1 LITKISGRLTGLA
14 HDTATLSVDPFEYQV
29 LIPEFTRR
37 SLQDRMGQDIS
48 LHTIHYFDGDPSRGR
63 VTPRLIGFGHEVER
77 EFFELFCSV
86 DGVGVKK
93 ALRAMVRPV
102 RELANEIEGQ
112 DAKSLSTLP
121 GVGAKTA
128 EKIIA
133 ELRRKMAKFALMMA
147 GSDASREADAAA
159 DVVGEAFKA
168 LLQIGFGE
176 AEARKELDAALKLKK
191 KYDDSGA
198 ILQAIFDARSRK
210 A

>member
-1 LITKISGRLTGLA
+1 MITKISGRLTHLA
-14 HDTATLSVDPFEYQV
+14 HDAATLTVEPFEYQV

-37 SLQDRMGQDIS
+37 SLQDRVGHDVS

-102 RELANEIEGQ
+102 RDLANEIESQ

-133 ELRRKMAKFALMMA
+133 ELRRKMAKFALMMQ
-147 GSDASREADAAA
+147 SDAASRNGDAAA
-159 DVVGEAFKA
+159 DTVGEAYKA

-191 KYDDSGA
+191 KYNDSGE
-198 ILQAIFDARSRK
+198 ILQAIFEARSHK
-210 A
+210 

>member
-1 LITKISGRLTGLA
+1 LITKISGRLANLS
-14 HDTATLSVDPFEYQV
+14 HDTATLAVDPFEYQV

-37 SLQDRMGQDIS
+37 SLQDRVGQSIS
-48 LHTIHYFDGDPSRGR
+48 LHTIHYMDGDPSRGR

-102 RELANEIEGQ
+102 RDLANEIESQ
-112 DAKSLSTLP
+112 DAKSLATLP

-147 GSDASREADAAA
+147 GDGAVKAADAAS

-168 LLQIGFGE
+168 LLQIGFGD
-176 AEARKELDAALKLKK
+176 AEARKELDSVLKQKK
-191 KYDDSGA
+191 KFDDSGA
-198 ILQAIFDARSRK
+198 ILQAIFEARSHK
-210 A
+210 